1 MEHTP
6 EHRWKWRSLEQNM
19 VPQVTQD
26 KMNTYSYTYPFNQD
40 TFADSDFYL
49 RVLCFI
55 LTTMLVFTLSL
66 GVALAAFECYRCYAN
81 SNMFIIITD
90 KCNTPPSYA
99 SVLKTDKM
107 CLPSY
112 VQACAGNV

>member
-66 GVALAAFECYRCYAN
+66 GVALATLECYRCYKN
-81 SNMFIIITD
+81 SNIFTIITD

-99 SVLKTDKM
+99 SVLKTDKK

-112 VQACAGNV
+112 AQACASNV